1 MSKYSRPG
9 MKSEFT
15 KEQLTALIQK
25 HLANARDIPEDALA
39 TATLM
44 RKNKTELISMAMY
57 ASDRAFKDKNRISGK
72 TKT

>member
-9 MKSEFT
+9 MKSKFT

-25 HLANARDIPEDALA
+25 HLANAQDIPKDTLV

-57 ASDRAFKDKNRISGK
+57 ASDRAFKESSGGAS
-72 TKT
+72 